1 MSFKI
6 DRQSVGE
13 LNLMGKFRQGSVYF
27 LFNKVKTRIGEKLM
41 DEMFSHPL
49 TDAAAINRRAAI
61 FQYFE
66 RESTA
71 FPFEADQVALMREFI
86 DGAAGKSQLATT
98 ADTWMMKMLASVAK
112 DGRYKNILLQ
122 LQATIVTL
130 KKCFGLLELLRQGNS
145 PCSSASKHCWRS
157 WPTRIS
163 AGCWTAI
170 FTNPCPPKPYQNTTF
185 CCGAG
190 STPR

>member
-13 LNLMGKFRQGSVYF
+13 LNLMGKFRQGSVYY

-49 TDAAAINRRAAI
+49 TDAASINRRAAI
-61 FQYFE
+61 FQFFGHE
-66 RESTA
+66 GIA
-71 FPFEADQVALMREFI
+71 FPFEADQVALMREYT
-86 DGAAGKSQLATT
+86 DNSSGKSQLATT
-98 ADTWMMKMLASVAK
+98 ADNYLLKLLAGLTK

-130 KKCFGLLELLRQGNS
+130 QKCLD
-145 PCSSASKHCWRS
+145 CCMSSKGQEPFPAACR
-157 WPTRIS
+157 
-163 AGCWTAI
+163 
-170 FTNPCPPKPYQNTTF
+170 
-185 CCGAG
+185 
-190 STPR
+190 